1 MATPQLILA
10 IAFVGV
16 AFVVIYLWDKWT
28 TRRLVADVLI
38 KSASAYGGRELR
50 PESDF
55 IVEVSETGATCA
67 RADGRTESVKWDD
80 LQRVEILTTDDGP
93 FAPDIFW
100 VLYGSSNGCV
110 IPWGATGEQT
120 LMKRLQALPNFR
132 NDVLVNAIG
141 LTNGNQLLCW
151 ERSPN
156 NA

>member
-1 MATPQLILA
+1 MATPQLIIA

-16 AFVVIYLWDKWT
+16 AFLVIYLWDKWT
-28 TRRLVADVLI
+28 TRRLVTDVLTKI
-38 KSASAYGGRELR
+38 ASADGGQKLR
-50 PESDF
+50 PKSDF
-55 IVEVSETGATCA
+55 IVDVSETGATCV

-100 VLYGSSNGCV
+100 VLHGSSNGCV

-120 LMKRLQALPNFR
+120 LLERLQALPNFR
-132 NDVLVNAIG
+132 NEVIVNATS
-141 LTNGNQLLCW
+141 LTNCNQLLCW

>member
-1 MATPQLILA
+1 LATPQLIIA

-16 AFVVIYLWDKWT
+16 AFLVIYLWDKWT
-28 TRRLVADVLI
+28 TRRLVTDVLTKI
-38 KSASAYGGRELR
+38 ASADGGQKLR
-50 PESDF
+50 PKSDF
-55 IVEVSETGATCA
+55 IVDVSETGATCV

-100 VLYGSSNGCV
+100 VLHGSSNGCV

-120 LMKRLQALPNFR
+120 LLERLQALPNFR
-132 NDVLVNAIG
+132 NEVIVNATS
-141 LTNGNQLLCW
+141 LTNCNQLLCW